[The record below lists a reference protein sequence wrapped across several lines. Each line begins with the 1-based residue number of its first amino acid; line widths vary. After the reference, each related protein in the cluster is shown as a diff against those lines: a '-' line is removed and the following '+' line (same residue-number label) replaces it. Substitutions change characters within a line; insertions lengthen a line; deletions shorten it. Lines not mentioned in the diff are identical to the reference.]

1 MIPERSKTEDASV
14 VVNNKRVPDPGHRFK
29 KQIEFVLEVDKLKH
43 VRRQTILM
51 DRSRRENSAEHS
63 WHIALMVSLF
73 AEYSADSD
81 IDLMRVIKMLLMH
94 DLVEIDAGDTYCYD
108 DAGRQDQTRR
118 EEIAAR
124 RIFGLLPED
133 QASEMRSL
141 WDEFEER
148 KSPESKFANALDRVQ
163 PFLHNY
169 FTDGQTWQENNI
181 ASHQVQDRMR
191 PVKDGS
197 PALWE
202 YVNALIED
210 AVERG
215 LLHK

>member
-1 MIPERSKTEDASV
+1 MIPERSKAEDAFV
-14 VVNNKRVPDPGHRFK
+14 VVEKKLVPDQSRRFK
-29 KQIEFVLEVDKLKH
+29 KQIEFVLEVDKLKQ
-43 VRRQTILM
+43 VLRQSILM

-73 AEYSADSD
+73 AEYSPDSD
-81 IDLMRVIKMLLMH
+81 IDLMRAIKMLLMH

-108 DAGRQDQTRR
+108 DAGRQDQARR

-141 WDEFEER
+141 WEEFEER
-148 KSPESKFANALDRVQ
+148 ESPESKFANALDRVQ

-169 FTDGQTWQENNI
+169 FTDGQTWQENHI
-181 ASHQVQDRMR
+181 ASRQVKDRMR
-191 PVKDGS
+191 PVKDGA

-215 LLHK
+215 ILGE